1 MLDRLINGREAHAT
15 TVVTKQWK
23 DWMKGCSNDQ
33 NMQTKAIVKAINN
46 DDNF

>member
-1 MLDRLINGREAHAT
+1 MLKRLITCKEALAT

-33 NMQTKAIVKAINN
+33 NMQTKAIFKTIN

>member
-1 MLDRLINGREAHAT
+1 MLNRLITFKEALAT
-15 TVVTKQWK
+15 TIVTKQRK

-33 NMQTKAIVKAINN
+33 NMQTKSIVKAIN